1 MNFVRY
7 ELRECEY
14 PHSGIVCGGSEYIEK
29 LNKEDKVSRKDT
41 DDFYNLLCELEADRP
56 YGIPT
61 PDYAAIENKVAITGH
76 SDSSKWLC
84 FFTDE
89 GLQKV
94 QPVINGMM
102 DILERNGGTIDN
114 MIYISNDSLWDDKIL
129 YQDRYQAVIYWE
141 D

>member
-1 MNFVRY
+1 MYYTRY
-7 ELRECEY
+7 ELRECKY

-29 LNKEDKVSRKDT
+29 LNKEGKISGKDA
-41 DDFYNLLCELEADRP
+41 DNFDNLLCEFEADRP

-76 SDSSKWLC
+76 SDISKWLC
-84 FFTDE
+84 FFTNE

-102 DILERNGGTIDN
+102 DILQRNGGTIDK
-114 MIYISNDSLWDDKIL
+114 MVYISNDSMWDDKIL

>member
-1 MNFVRY
+1 MYYTRY
-7 ELRECEY
+7 ELQECEY
-14 PHSGIVCGGSEYIEK
+14 PHSGIVCGGSEYIEN
-29 LNKEDKVSRKDT
+29 LDKEGRISET
-41 DDFYNLLCELEADRP
+41 DFNTFYDLIDELEYGRP
-56 YGIPT
+56 YGIPA

-84 FFTDE
+84 FFTNE

-102 DILERNGGTIDN
+102 DILERNGGTIDKLF
-114 MIYISNDSLWDDKIL
+114 YVNDDDFPDHLVL

>member
-29 LNKEDKVSRKDT
+29 LNKEGKVSEKDV
-41 DDFYNLLCELEADRP
+41 DDFYNLLCEFEVDRP

-61 PDYAAIENKVAITGH
+61 PDYATIENKVAITGH

-84 FFTDE
+84 FFTNE

-102 DILERNGGTIDN
+102 DILERNGGTIDKI
-114 MIYISNDSLWDDKIL
+114 IYISNDSLWDDKIL

>member
-1 MNFVRY
+1 MNFIRY

-29 LNKEDKVSRKDT
+29 LNKEGKVSGKDA

-61 PDYAAIENKVAITGH
+61 PDYATIENKVAITGH

-84 FFTDE
+84 FFTNE

-102 DILERNGGTIDN
+102 DILERNGGTIN
-114 MIYISNDSLWDDKIL
+114 KMIYISNDSLWDDKIL